1 MHIADGILPLAVSVA
16 GYATTSG
23 LTWFSLR
30 RIKQLPDPQA
40 GVPRAALVAAGFFV
54 VSWIHIPI
62 PPTSVH
68 LLLNGLMGILLGWY
82 AFPAILIGLFFQ
94 AVMFQ
99 HGGLVSLGVNATLI
113 GAPAL
118 LAHLLAQLSRQRGWL
133 APQRQASMG
142 VVGFVI
148 GATALAMSVLLFFAV
163 QLFSFD
169 QIDPTLQRNAL
180 LVAVVGYLPL
190 ILIEGVLTAMVIT
203 FLARVQ
209 PVLLGGVATPR
220 SELAGRVASVQ
231 EG

>member
-30 RIKQLPDPQA
+30 RIRRLPDPQS
-40 GVPRAALVAAGFFV
+40 GVPRAALLAAGFFV

-68 LLLNGLMGILLGWY
+68 LLLNGLIGVLLGWY

-118 LAHLLAQLSRQRGWL
+118 LGHLLAQLARRQGWL
-133 APQRQASMG
+133 APQRQFSTGA
-142 VVGFVI
+142 VGFVI
-148 GATALAMSVLLFFAV
+148 GATTLAMSVLLFFAV
-163 QLFSFD
+163 QIFSFD

-180 LVAVVGYLPL
+180 LVAVVGYLPV

-209 PVLLGGVATPR
+209 PDLLNVPVAPPPELVARVGPVQGG
-220 SELAGRVASVQ
+220 
-231 EG
+231 

>member
-30 RIKQLPDPQA
+30 RIRQLPDPQA
-40 GVPRAALVAAGFFV
+40 GVPRAALLAAGFFV

-68 LLLNGLMGILLGWY
+68 LLLNGLIGMLLGWY

-99 HGGLVSLGVNATLI
+99 HGGLVSLGVNATMI

-118 LAHLLAQLSRQRGWL
+118 LGHLLAQLARQRGWL
-133 APQRQASMG
+133 APQRQFSTG

-148 GATALAMSVLLFFAV
+148 GATTLAMSVLVFFAV
-163 QLFSFD
+163 QIFSFD

-180 LVAVVGYLPL
+180 LVAVVGYLPV
-190 ILIEGVLTAMVIT
+190 ILIEGVLTAMVMT

-209 PVLLGGVATPR
+209 PDLLGVPAAPFPELVAHGAP
-220 SELAGRVASVQ
+220 VQ